1 MVIPLLESYSKS
13 NPLDIIFGTETWLH
27 SEILNSELNLS
38 EYDIHRRDRTGKKGG
53 GIILCVKKSLNSIF
67 LKKGSKSE
75 CIFVKLVVPKKP
87 PIILGCAYRA
97 PDLSLDQCED
107 LVNEISEIKNKYNK
121 SHFWLAGDFNLPSI
135 DWETNSIKKT
145 KQKKKKQKNYQYSL
159 SVNNLF
165 LEMSQTLGL
174 KQIVSEP
181 TRGKNIL
188 DLFFTNNTELIDKTE
203 IVSGVSDHEAVIINS
218 RLRLR
223 HQKQPRRKI
232 LLWNRA
238 DTPKIK
244 AAAKEFRQNFLDKY
258 PVDDANSDVNEMW
271 SCIQSNLLTILENN
285 VPSKLSSSKS
295 LPPWINNETKRL
307 IRNKKLWYKKA
318 KTRNNSES
326 WKIYSE
332 YKRET
337 QKQCRIDHDAYV
349 QDLIA
354 EDKTNK
360 KFWSYIKSQ
369 RNEKT
374 GIADIFDNDTWVTD
388 PKQKANLFNEQF
400 CKVFSKPD
408 QLFTPPAPS
417 DNTDNPQITNIIVSK
432 DCFA

>member
-1 MVIPLLESYSKS
+1 M
-13 NPLDIIFGTETWLH
+13 
-27 SEILNSELNLS
+27 
-38 EYDIHRRDRTGKKGG
+38 GKKGG

-165 LEMSQTLGL
+165 LEMSQNLGL

-218 RLRLR
+218 RLRLCQ
-223 HQKQPRRKI
+223 QKQPRRKI
-232 LLWNRA
+232 LIWNRT
-238 DTPKIK
+238 DTPKMK

-271 SCIQSNLLTILENN
+271 S
-285 VPSKLSSSKS
+285 
-295 LPPWINNETKRL
+295 R
-307 IRNKKLWYKKA
+307 
-318 KTRNNSES
+318 
-326 WKIYSE
+326 
-332 YKRET
+332 
-337 QKQCRIDHDAYV
+337 
-349 QDLIA
+349 
-354 EDKTNK
+354 
-360 KFWSYIKSQ
+360 IKS
-369 RNEKT
+369 N
-374 GIADIFDNDTWVTD
+374 
-388 PKQKANLFNEQF
+388 
-400 CKVFSKPD
+400 
-408 QLFTPPAPS
+408 
-417 DNTDNPQITNIIVSK
+417 
-432 DCFA
+432 

>member
-1 MVIPLLESYSKS
+1 M
-13 NPLDIIFGTETWLH
+13 
-27 SEILNSELNLS
+27 
-38 EYDIHRRDRTGKKGG
+38 
-53 GIILCVKKSLNSIF
+53 
-67 LKKGSKSE
+67 
-75 CIFVKLVVPKKP
+75 
-87 PIILGCAYRA
+87 
-97 PDLSLDQCED
+97 
-107 LVNEISEIKNKYNK
+107 
-121 SHFWLAGDFNLPSI
+121 
-135 DWETNSIKKT
+135 
-145 KQKKKKQKNYQYSL
+145 

-165 LEMSQTLGL
+165 LEMSQNLGL

-181 TRGKNIL
+181 TRGNNIL